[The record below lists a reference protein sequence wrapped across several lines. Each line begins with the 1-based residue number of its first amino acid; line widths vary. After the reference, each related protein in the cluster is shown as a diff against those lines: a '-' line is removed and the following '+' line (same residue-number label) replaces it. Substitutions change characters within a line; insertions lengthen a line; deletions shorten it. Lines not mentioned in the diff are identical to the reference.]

1 MNFNASSIPIEMK
14 ERKQW
19 VAYFKKEIPG
29 SSHLGKVMVSPITY
43 RHARSNEPS
52 DWTDFYKAKLFL
64 TENGRMDGL
73 AFVLTEGIVFIDID
87 NSIDANGRINEI
99 GEKLFKAFPDT
110 YAERSC
116 SGHGIHI
123 LMKGKLPKDCMKRND
138 SIGLEMYD
146 TKRFCCITGDVIDNR
161 RALLDCSPMIG
172 KVALFFMGRK
182 ETSHIPKPSYGKPL
196 ASDRLVIEK
205 ASRSRNGEKFLRLY
219 QGDDSGYASRS
230 SADLALVAMI
240 SFYTQD
246 PDQIDRIFRSS
257 GLMREKW
264 DSPRGDTTYG
274 RMTIETSLRNTR
286 RVYEMQ

>member
-172 KVALFFMGRK
+172 KAALSLMGRK

-246 PDQIDRIFRSS
+246 SDQIDRIFRSS